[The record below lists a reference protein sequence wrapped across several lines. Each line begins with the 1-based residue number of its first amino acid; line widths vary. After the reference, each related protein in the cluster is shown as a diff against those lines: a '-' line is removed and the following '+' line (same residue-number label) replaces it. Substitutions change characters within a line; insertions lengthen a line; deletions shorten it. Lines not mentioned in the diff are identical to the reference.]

1 MKEGPSS
8 KNSAALKQTS
18 SSAPKLLKTET
29 RLDPAANSESYERSD
44 KVFVVEQDLKID
56 EKSGEQQRPR
66 EIVQQVIE
74 QQVIEQPE
82 VEQPRTWATAK
93 LSNRNLSNSEFEILG
108 IIKRFSSCSSSQLLK
123 FRLLKFPVAQVPVAQ
138 VLVAQVP

>member
-66 EIVQQVIE
+66 EIEQQVIE
-74 QQVIEQPE
+74 QRVIEQPE

-93 LSNRNLSNSEFEILG
+93 LSNRNLSNREFEILG
-108 IIKRFSSCSSSQLLK
+108 TWPTRELQQQELEQPELEQPELQQLGTWDFGNLTN
-123 FRLLKFPVAQVPVAQ
+123 
-138 VLVAQVP
+138 